1 MNAVQIAHA
10 LLGDDKDLALRA
22 AEFLYD
28 RFLRRKGGYK
38 FLNDPRSFSSP
49 TEESSRQIFLNKLN
63 GISNHEFRISGYDY
77 RQLDFKENM
86 IYVDGED
93 LWITKY
99 EYEYEGVASECGW
112 CNLLYLNEHL
122 APAVSGSWIC
132 ESCIESRGF
141 VCNSDREYGPPEDE
155 EETDEEG
162 YTASYN
168 SDVLNYREGFLAESW
183 EKLPERPLWL
193 GVELELEPRDK
204 YSGYLDE
211 IDNDVGDFAVLKPDG
226 SLSSYGVE
234 IVSVP
239 ATLEW
244 HRHHWKRFFNNS
256 AKLMKEW
263 HTENCGMHV
272 HMDKSAI
279 SALTLGKMLVFINSD
294 ENEKF
299 IDLVGGRNQNTYC
312 YRNNYMAEKP
322 GRYGKDFKESSGTDH
337 HYALSVSEHNSGE
350 TVEMRIFRANCAEAG
365 FLKNLEFCVAL
376 VEFCKQ
382 ASAKEVMEYVSFIR
396 WMKVPSRMKQFPKLY
411 AWLVRERFIAEK
423 KESPRKAEFLAKK
436 NMPVETEQSLME

>member
-1 MNAVQIAHA
+1 MNAAQIAHA

-28 RFLRRKGGYK
+28 RLLQGKGGYK
-38 FLNDPRSFSSP
+38 FLNDPRVFISP
-49 TEESSRQIFLNKLN
+49 TNSASRQIFLDKLN
-63 GISNHEFRISGYDY
+63 GISNHEFCISGYDY
-77 RQLDFKENM
+77 HQFDLTENM
-86 IYVDGED
+86 IYVEGDD

-99 EYEYEGVASECGW
+99 EYEVECVASNCCW
-112 CNLLYLNEHL
+112 CSTLYLNEHL
-122 APAVSGSWIC
+122 ARDTNSELIC
-132 ESCIESRGF
+132 ENCIESRGF
-141 VCNSDREYGPPEDE
+141 VYNDNGEYGPPEDVE
-155 EETDEEG
+155 EDNEEG
-162 YTASYN
+162 YTASYS
-168 SDVLNYREGFLAESW
+168 SDVLNTREGFLAESW

-211 IDNDVGDFAVLKPDG
+211 INNDVGDFAVLKHDG

-244 HRHHWKRFFNNS
+244 HRHNWKRFFDNS
-256 AKLMKEW
+256 AKLMKGW

-294 ENEKF
+294 KNEKF
-299 IDLVGGRNQNTYC
+299 IDMVGGRNQNTYC
-312 YRNNYMAEKP
+312 HRNYFLAEKP

-337 HYALSVSEHNSGE
+337 YYALSVSGHNKGK

-365 FLKNLEFCVAL
+365 FIKNLEFCVAL

-382 ASAKEVMEYVSFIR
+382 ASAKEVMEYTSFIR
-396 WMKVPSRMKQFPKLY
+396 WMKAPSRIKQFPRLY
-411 AWLVRERFIAEK
+411 AWLVRERFITEK
-423 KESPRKAEFLAKK
+423 KESPRKAEFRAKK
-436 NMPVETEQSLME
+436 NMPVETEQPSAA